1 MSETLLTIAKNTW
14 IIDFAALCIFFV
26 LYLKNK
32 QVTSSLLTMAVAI
45 VIGFIVIQ
53 YRTLV
58 FSIKSPDTGFDYLI
72 GWCVGFIIA
81 DLIMA
86 FVLYRT
92 YASFKR
98 HFGRKTQLSIIVFMA
113 AFMIALVSI
122 QFGPLFFDMEGSSHK
137 LWVRVAYYLGNVVL
151 YTIATYG
158 IQKLHEQNKVAF
170 SIIGRVYIMQLFVA
184 TNLQVF
190 RFLERLTWDTNY
202 LEPIYRWGF
211 VSINSCT
218 TAMTLLVATLAIYN
232 RYSKIERKGALW
244 NI

>member
-1 MSETLLTIAKNTW
+1 MSEILLTIAKNTW
-14 IIDFAALCIFFV
+14 VIDFAALCIFFV

-32 QVTSSLLTMAVAI
+32 QVTSSLLTMAVAL

-58 FSIKSPDTGFDYLI
+58 FAIKSPDAGFDYLI

-86 FVLYRT
+86 FVLYRI
-92 YASFKR
+92 YASFKNN
-98 HFGRKTQLSIIVFMA
+98 FGRKAQLAVIVFMA

-122 QFGPLFFDMEGSSHK
+122 QFGPLLFDMEGSSHK

-151 YTIATYG
+151 YTIAIYG
-158 IQKLHEQNKVAF
+158 IQKLHERNKVAF
-170 SIIGRVYIMQLFVA
+170 SIIGRVYIMQLLVA
-184 TNLQVF
+184 TNLQIF

-202 LEPIYRWGF
+202 LEPVYKWGF

-218 TAMTLLVATLAIYN
+218 TAVTLFIATLAIYN
-232 RYSKIERKGALW
+232 HYSRAKRKGVLW